1 MSRRMRIFFSHS
13 THYKPLMR
21 ELRKCLP
28 EHIDS
33 WIDENRLLI
42 GDDVHESLELVIST
56 DTDFVVLFVDS
67 LAAKSVWVRREVEWA
82 LTAEQRF
89 GRVFLLPVVL
99 DAHAWETFE
108 PIALRKRKFIAC
120 NDYTEGGIRHLA
132 DEISNSLFA
141 WLSRDVER
149 VKSRAEVPEQSDVL
163 GDADRFLRS
172 VASEIRTIV
181 HPHRRE
187 NPLDIDALYAR
198 LSSLNQVVG
207 DLTPDQFATLLTRLD
222 QQNQLSG
229 LNFDGDEIF
238 VEEEYYA
245 WKVESFSEAKRRIS
259 RQAAKRVRNGDVI
272 ALDAGSTTG
281 VIAQQLSKL
290 IRLRRLKDLTIVT
303 HSLPAASALLAAGNE
318 IGLEDGN
325 DVLRVYLAGGRVRPN
340 TLAIVSLDHDA
351 GSELRRYLKAA
362 GGATIAFVGTN
373 GIRNGS
379 FTTEML
385 AEAQTK
391 RALLED
397 ASQKYVVTDP
407 SKFGLSQKHAFAD
420 YDGVNILTS
429 AEGHEEMLAAMTPE
443 VVAGGGA
450 VHLA

>member
-1 MSRRMRIFFSHS
+1 
-13 THYKPLMR
+13 MR

-42 GDDVHESLELVIST
+42 GDDVQDSLEHAIST
-56 DTDFVVLFVDS
+56 DTDFVVLFVDA
-67 LAAKSVWVRREVEWA
+67 LAAKSAWVRREVEWA
-82 LTAEQRF
+82 LTAEQRL

-99 DAHAWETFE
+99 DADAWETFE
-108 PIALRKRKFIAC
+108 PLALRKRKFLAC
-120 NDYTEGGIRHLA
+120 NDFTESGIRHLA

-149 VKSRAEVPEQSDVL
+149 AKAATEPAEQSDVL
-163 GDADRFLRS
+163 GDADKFLRS

-207 DLTPDQFATLLTRLD
+207 DLSPDQFSALLTRLD
-222 QQNQLSG
+222 QQNLLSG

-238 VEEEYYA
+238 VEEENYA
-245 WKVESFSEAKRRIS
+245 WKVESFTEAKRRIS
-259 RQAAKRVRNGDVI
+259 RLAAKRVQTGDVV
-272 ALDAGSTTG
+272 ALDAGSTTEA
-281 VIAQQLSKL
+281 IARQISKL
-290 IRLRRLKDLTIVT
+290 VRLRRLKDLTVVT
-303 HSLPAASALLAAGNE
+303 NSLPAASALLAAGND

-340 TLAIVSLDHDA
+340 TLAIVSLDDDA
-351 GSELRRYLKAA
+351 GSDLRRYLDTL
-362 GGATIAFVGTN
+362 GGASIAFVGTN
-373 GIRNGS
+373 GIRDGS
-379 FTTEML
+379 FTTEVL

-391 RALLED
+391 RALLEH
-397 ASQKYVVTDP
+397 AAQKFVVTDP
-407 SKFGLSQKHAFAD
+407 SKFGLVQKHAFAS
-420 YDGVNILTS
+420 YEGVNILTS
-429 AEGHEEMLAAMTPE
+429 AEGYEDLLESVTPDVAARGGMVTLA
-443 VVAGGGA
+443 
-450 VHLA
+450 